1 MQSLALIS
9 GVIAPTGWVVVP
21 AFGRRVAHSAR

>member
-1 MQSLALIS
+1 MPNLVLMS

-21 AFGRRVAHSAR
+21 ALSRHAARSAR